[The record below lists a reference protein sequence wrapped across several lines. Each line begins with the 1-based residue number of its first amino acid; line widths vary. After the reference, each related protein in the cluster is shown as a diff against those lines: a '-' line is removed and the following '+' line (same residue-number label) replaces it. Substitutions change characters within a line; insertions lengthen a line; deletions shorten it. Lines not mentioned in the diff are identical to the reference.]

1 MEYELTFLPHQIK
14 REDALGTTDHDTA
27 YSASKTFAERAA
39 WDFVSRNTES
49 TSLHPTQFTLSS
61 ILLPAVI
68 GPIAHDLT
76 TTGSINNSVTDIYR
90 LINGCENKIPMNT
103 LWAWADVRDVADAH
117 VAALLAHGKE
127 GGAEDRFFAAAGTY
141 DYHEICDII
150 ERHFPELVKEGG
162 TPHSTDTGETPY
174 HYKINNARV
183 KNELGV
189 KLRGLEESIV
199 DTVKSLLDYED
210 RTKRGETKE
219 VKLAPVMMSRG
230 DEKGKGREAGGNIPY
245 SVGDGKT
252 ACNCGGKSGE
262 CTCSPGSCACE
273 GCGKETE
280 QREADDKISKEGE
293 KAAKTTLEDIQSEES
308 ADRIKE
314 SADKTK
320 EAADRTKEA
329 VEHAQKAPD
338 TSYAKLSGKIDCYCG
353 RGEDNC
359 ICPTETC
366 GCRGCARKRAENVKF
381 EREDFGTRQG
391 GSVSLNEPMEEV

>member
-1 MEYELTFLPHQIK
+1 M
-14 REDALGTTDHDTA
+14 
-27 YSASKTFAERAA
+27 
-39 WDFVSRNTES
+39 
-49 TSLHPTQFTLSS
+49 
-61 ILLPAVI
+61 
-68 GPIAHDLT
+68 
-76 TTGSINNSVTDIYR
+76 
-90 LINGCENKIPMNT
+90 NK

-127 GGAEDRFFAAAGTY
+127 GGVEDRFLAAAGTY

-162 TPHSTDTGETPY
+162 TPRSADTGETPY
-174 HYKINNARV
+174 HYKINNTKV

-230 DEKGKGREAGGNIPY
+230 DEKEKGREAGGGTPY

-252 ACNCGGKSGE
+252 HCNCGGNNRE
-262 CTCSPGSCACE
+262 CTCPPGSCACE

-280 QREADDKISKEGE
+280 QLEAGGNTPYSVGDGKTECNCGGNNRECTCPPGSCACKDCGKETEQLEADDKVSKEGE
-293 KAAKTTLEDIQSEES
+293 NVAKKTSEDIQSEES
-308 ADRIKE
+308 V
-314 SADKTK
+314 DK
-320 EAADRTKEA
+320 TKEA
-329 VEHAQKAPD
+329 VEHAQKVPG

-366 GCRGCARKRAENVKF
+366 GCRGCARKRAENVKS
-381 EREDFGTRQG
+381 EREEFGTRQG
-391 GSVSLNEPMEEV
+391 GGVNLSEPMEEGV